1 MKNEIRNRRGLKENE
16 KEPFDCHHLQERLSR
31 RDFLALTTAQAA
43 SLAAGAFL
51 AGGLAGYLLGK
62 MQSTQPTV
70 TSTITKTITEQ
81 ATETKTLTLSKTL
94 THTTTTTQTL
104 TQTIASPTINVS
116 IGYSYLPTLKSYQHS
131 LKLDIREPDNLEGL
145 EAKVVHTLTNIE
157 YNLFLKENKSK
168 LDFISNA
175 LGDYHVVI
183 NALSKDGLSA
193 KKEFSYTFGLNNE
206 EIEYFGQD
214 NINYLWRP
222 YIGDENIPL
231 IYKNK
236 DFRIFSLRE
245 SYDAL
250 KEYKPSLTLESGLF
264 LKELS
269 VYRIKKEKDL
279 KEFISVLPL
288 LINTINSHPYTFE
301 GLSGR
306 YSIKEI
312 DAEALAFI
320 ALDNPKGFEKYPYF
334 SWALAKQAGS
344 FCSYYKIG
352 LEEVVETSDRAL
364 GRKERINVRELCR
377 ILFDNLEEAYENG
390 KLFVGLHKDDVLKYL
405 QGDSNKALKADNWMR
420 EKAFS
425 PAIISA
431 DLIHKRS
438 TFDFYL
444 YDVYN
449 ERFPSKWYNVRQN
462 VIDKPP
468 VRLEF
473 ALINLE
479 NFQKLNNEAYSFFVK
494 DKRIKNLDV
503 DNIILNKFLTS
514 AEWHVLLRNLFV
526 NGSELSRVGMRA
538 MAFTVNPPYYFNAPE
553 YWNSEYDEFRV
564 EYGRSYTFM
573 IGVPAY
579 RIDVVFENVPPD
591 GQMGF
596 VVPTEDLKLIG
607 NLLHDD
613 KYTNAVHNFVQTN
626 PFTFNAETAYISLP
640 DAWNWILLRTRFA

>member
-1 MKNEIRNRRGLKENE
+1 MSEYQENLDRLTKELFSR
-16 KEPFDCHHLQERLSR
+16 KMSR

-43 SLAAGAFL
+43 SLATGAFL
-51 AGGLAGYLLGK
+51 AGGLVGYLLGK
-62 MQSTQPTV
+62 IQPTQPTV
-70 TSTITKTITEQ
+70 TSIITKTITEQ
-81 ATETKTLTLSKTL
+81 AAETKTLTLSKTL

-104 TQTIASPTINVS
+104 TRTIASPTINVS
-116 IGYSYLPTLKSYQHS
+116 IGYSYLPNLKSYQHS
-131 LKLDIREPDNLEGL
+131 LKLDIREPDDLEGL
-145 EAKVVHTLTNIE
+145 EAKVVHTLTNRE
-157 YNLFLKENKSK
+157 YNFFLKKNNSK

-206 EIEYFGQD
+206 EIEHFGQD

-222 YIGDENIPL
+222 YISDENIPL
-231 IYKNK
+231 TYKDK

-245 SYDAL
+245 SYNAL
-250 KEYKPSLTLESGLF
+250 KDYKPSLTLESGLF

-288 LINTINSHPYTFE
+288 LINTINSHPYMFK
-301 GLSGR
+301 GLSNK
-306 YSIKEI
+306 YPIKEI

-320 ALDNPKGFEKYPYF
+320 ALDNSKGFEKYPYF

-344 FCSYYKIG
+344 FCSYYNIG
-352 LEEVVETSDRAL
+352 LEEIVETSDRAL
-364 GRKERINVRELCR
+364 GRKERINLRKLSKM
-377 ILFDNLEEAYENG
+377 LFDNLEKANESG
-390 KLFVGLHKDDVLKYL
+390 KLFVGLDKDDILKYL

-431 DLIHKRS
+431 DLIHRR
-438 TFDFYL
+438 TTLDFYL

-449 ERFPSKWYNVRQN
+449 ERFPSNWYGVWQN
-462 VIDKPP
+462 VINKPS

-494 DKRIKNLDV
+494 DKRIKNLNV
-503 DNIILNKFLTS
+503 DDIILNKFLTS
-514 AEWHVLLRNLFV
+514 AEWDMLLRNLFV

-553 YWNSEYDEFRV
+553 YWNSQYDEFRV

-579 RIDVVFENVPPD
+579 RIDVAFEKGPAD

-607 NLLHDD
+607 NLLHDN

-626 PFTFNAETAYISLP
+626 PFTFNAKAAYISLP
-640 DAWNWILLRTRFA
+640 DTWDGNSLGTQFA